1 MRPWRTR
8 GVRGCGSSLPPDR
21 YTARMSSRRP
31 RQLQS
36 VPETAPAEPVE
47 PAAASRGA
55 VSRSTINDVARL
67 AGVSKKT
74 VSRVINDSPLV
85 RPDTR
90 DKVLA
95 LMRRIG
101 YAPDPQARGL
111 AFRRSFLIGLV
122 FDNPTAQYIVNMQY
136 GALDALRDSGF
147 ELVVHPCDSKSEG
160 YIDGIVRFAQQQKL
174 WGLILI
180 PRVSEDQA
188 LADALREIG
197 CRYVRIASIPLDEPA
212 RMLLTHDRVAGGEVA
227 DYLESLGHRRVALIT
242 GPKRY
247 RSSIERGGGFAEAL
261 SRRGIALPADLTYE
275 GGYTFE
281 SGVAGA
287 EKLLARK
294 DRPTAIFACNDEMAA
309 GVYKAAL
316 RMGLSIPGDLSVIG
330 YDDSPLASQLWPA
343 LTTIRLPI
351 RDLGRQAAAMLLASD
366 PPARGARP
374 TPVVAVTPHLMVR
387 DSCQPPQE

>member
-1 MRPWRTR
+1 MTR
-8 GVRGCGSSLPPDR
+8 VRSDKLSGMKSVGK
-21 YTARMSSRRP
+21 SRA
-31 RQLQS
+31 S
-36 VPETAPAEPVE
+36 ATPEEAPA
-47 PAAASRGA
+47 PARRSAAK
-55 VSRSTINDVARL
+55 STINDVARL

-95 LMRRIG
+95 LMQQIG
-101 YAPDPQARGL
+101 YSPDPQARGL

-160 YIDGIVRFAQQQKL
+160 YIEGIQRFAQQQKL

-180 PRVSEDQA
+180 PRVSEDQE
-188 LADALREIG
+188 LAEALRAIG
-197 CRYVRIASIPLDEPA
+197 VRYVRIASIPLDEPS
-212 RMLLTHDRVAGGEVA
+212 RMLLTHDRAAGAEVA
-227 DYLESLGHRRVALIT
+227 NYLESLGHRHFGLIT
-242 GPKRY
+242 GPRRY
-247 RSSIERGGGFAEAL
+247 RSAIERGGGFIEAL
-261 SRRGIALPADLTYE
+261 AKRGIELPAESQYE

-287 EKLLARK
+287 EQLLAREP
-294 DRPTAIFACNDEMAA
+294 RPTAIFACNDEMAA

-316 RMGLSIPGDLSVIG
+316 RQGLSIPGDLSVVG

-343 LTTIRLPI
+343 LSTIRLPV
-351 RDLGRQAAAMLLASD
+351 RDLGRQAASMLLGSD
-366 PPARGARP
+366 PPQRGGRA
-374 TPVVAVTPHLMVR
+374 TPLVSVTPHLLVR
-387 DSCQPPQE
+387 DSCQPPQG

>member
-1 MRPWRTR
+1 MTMSNDAKTR
-8 GVRGCGSSLPPDR
+8 
-21 YTARMSSRRP
+21 AH
-31 RQLQS
+31 
-36 VPETAPAEPVE
+36 EAAAPAVG
-47 PAAASRGA
+47 SGTHGK
-55 VSRSTINDVARL
+55 STINDVARL

-90 DKVLA
+90 QKILS
-95 LMRRIG
+95 LMQEMG

-122 FDNPTAQYIVNMQY
+122 FDNPTAQYIVNLQY

-160 YIDGIVRFAQQQKL
+160 YIEGIKRFAQQQKL
-174 WGLILI
+174 YGVILI

-197 CRYVRIASIPLDEPA
+197 CRYVRIASVPMDEPA
-212 RMLLTHDRVAGGEVA
+212 NMVLTHDRQAGAEA
-227 DYLESLGHRRVALIT
+227 ANYLESLGHRRVALIT

-247 RSSIERGGGFAEAL
+247 RSSIERGGGFTEAL
-261 SRRGIALPADLTYE
+261 AKRGIELPPERVYE

-287 EKLLARK
+287 EALLTRNP
-294 DRPTAIFACNDEMAA
+294 RPTAIFACNDEMAA

-316 RMGLSIPGDLSVIG
+316 RMGLSIPGDLSVVG

-343 LTTIRLPI
+343 LTTLRLPV
-351 RDLGRQAAAMLLASD
+351 RDLGRQAAAMLLAENWPRAAQS
-366 PPARGARP
+366 PAGIS
-374 TPVVAVTPHLMVR
+374 VSPHLVVR
-387 DSCQPPQE
+387 DSCQPPQA